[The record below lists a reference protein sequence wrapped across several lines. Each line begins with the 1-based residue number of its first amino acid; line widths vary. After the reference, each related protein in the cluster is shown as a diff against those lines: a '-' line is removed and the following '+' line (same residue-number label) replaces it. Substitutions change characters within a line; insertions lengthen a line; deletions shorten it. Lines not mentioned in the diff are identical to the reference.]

1 MEEIDYNRLRND
13 LISFFESAYFAG
25 GFGAAL
31 MDVEDVKRAND
42 DELIEIAIRNGF
54 KIDKYIINKSK

>member
-1 MEEIDYNRLRND
+1 MNEIDYNRLRSD
-13 LISFFESAYFAG
+13 LINFFESAYFAG

-31 MDVEDVKRAND
+31 MDLEDVKRASD

-54 KIDKYIINKSK
+54 NIDKYKIYRSK